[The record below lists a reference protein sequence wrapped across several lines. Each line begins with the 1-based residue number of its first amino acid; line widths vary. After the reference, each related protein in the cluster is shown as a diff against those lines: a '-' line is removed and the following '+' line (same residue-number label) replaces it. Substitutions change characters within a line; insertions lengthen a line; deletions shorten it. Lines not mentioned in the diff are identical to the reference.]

1 MPQLQLPI
9 FPAGAKCITNE
20 IAAECRDKQVV
31 YLYGSLLV
39 FQHAEGDLQSFR
51 LITSQLIDMGA
62 VRQVDIVNAFGVPLP
77 TVKRY
82 LKLLRDRGSKA
93 FFAEPKRRSA
103 SVLRGEARQLAE
115 RLIEEGR
122 SVPEVAQ
129 ASGVKANTLHK
140 AIRAGRLPAV
150 KKNRPSPVGA
160 HVVQQGCELQLPI
173 LLRCFSHT
181 LQPAW
186 PAFPARCP
194 VQVWLPRVLLGQRP
208 SRRNLWRW
216 LAFVRLLRRY
226 YAAVRLPAAM
236 HVGLNAHRSPTG
248 PSTAHGRLRGLPV
261 LAHGVSLH
269 AWGLRLRRAA
279 PHSRC
284 RAPRCGLPCCLT
296 PSAPC
301 TT

>member
-31 YLYGSLLV
+31 YLYGSLPV

-150 KKNRPSPVGA
+150 KKKRPSL
-160 HVVQQGCELQLPI
+160 LQRLSP
-173 LLRCFSHT
+173 
-181 LQPAW
+181 PKAN
-186 PAFPARCP
+186 AAR
-194 VQVWLPRVLLGQRP
+194 
-208 SRRNLWRW
+208 
-216 LAFVRLLRRY
+216 
-226 YAAVRLPAAM
+226 
-236 HVGLNAHRSPTG
+236 
-248 PSTAHGRLRGLPV
+248 STAQP
-261 LAHGVSLH
+261 
-269 AWGLRLRRAA
+269 
-279 PHSRC
+279 
-284 RAPRCGLPCCLT
+284 
-296 PSAPC
+296 
-301 TT
+301 